1 MHSYNV
7 HCYLLE
13 VYTHVLDFVK
23 NQVGIQETGYFR
35 LSPSLFFAL
44 QHVPQ
49 VAIYQITDDGICK
62 ELLDLWQKGIN
73 VTLLVSDRIVSY
85 TDWRA
90 AQVS

>member
-1 MHSYNV
+1 M
-7 HCYLLE
+7 YLIL
-13 VYTHVLDFVK
+13 FKK
-23 NQVGIQETGYFR
+23 NNGYFR
-35 LSPSLFFAL
+35 LSPSLFAL

-62 ELLDLWQKGIN
+62 ELLDLWQKGVN

-90 AQVS
+90 AQVG

>member
-7 HCYLLE
+7 YCYLLE
-13 VYTHVLDFVK
+13 VYTHVLDLILIGWHTR
-23 NQVGIQETGYFR
+23 NGIFQT
-35 LSPSLFFAL
+35 LPISFFAL

-62 ELLDLWQKGIN
+62 ELLDLWQKGVN